1 MGVRALLAPMVG
13 LALLTLSACGGAPR
27 GPQPAQVR
35 FLVEPE
41 AARVYSEDRFVGAAR
56 VLARRPAAFAPG
68 TRFFTITAPGH
79 FPHDVE
85 VDLPSGLT
93 TIRLELRPVPR

>member
-1 MGVRALLAPMVG
+1 MRAFASSVIA

-27 GPQPAQVR
+27 RPQPAQVR
-35 FLVEPE
+35 FLIEPE

-56 VLARRPAAFAPG
+56 VLARRPASFAPG
-68 TRFFTITAPGH
+68 ARFFTVTAEGY

-85 VDLPSGLT
+85 VELPSGLT